1 MNSMTNDLAAELVRS
16 ASPLPWKPEILD
28 PADEKDVARMRE
40 LLAND
45 ARFVRDDIEE
55 QLKEHYAF
63 LNPSLVF
70 RPDFAEGFR
79 AHKRALEAR
88 APLWRHGRWVH
99 YPWRGTLV
107 HVLEEKAFRQVRTSR
122 NRNLITEEEQR
133 KFADAVVGIAG
144 LSVGNSIALAIVL
157 QGGANRIRLA
167 DFDLLSLSNVNR
179 VRASIADLGANK
191 AEMTARQIFEI
202 DPYAEVEIFAEGLTE
217 SNVARFFEGPP
228 PLDVVIDEIDD
239 LAVKCIIREQAK
251 RLGLPVVM
259 AADNGDNGVVDIE
272 RYDLDPDVEYFHGRM
287 GEVSYE
293 KLKGLDKLSIGRLI
307 TKHVGPETV
316 TPRMRGSLL
325 EIGRTIVSWPQL
337 GGAALLN
344 GSAVA
349 YCVRSIVC
357 GHPLEANRALIDLD
371 EKLVPGH
378 DSWETKQKRTRE
390 AAEFAKAFGL

>member
-1 MNSMTNDLAAELVRS
+1 MDNDLAAELARLS
-16 ASPLPWKPEILD
+16 SPLPWKPDILD
-28 PADEKDVARMRE
+28 PSDEKDVGTIRS
-40 LLAND
+40 LLAD
-45 ARFVRDDIEE
+45 GVRFVRDDFEE
-55 QLKEHYAF
+55 QLREHYAF
-63 LNPSLVF
+63 LNPTRVF
-70 RPDFAEGFR
+70 SPDFGDGFR
-79 AHKRALEAR
+79 AHKTALEAQ
-88 APLWRHGRWVH
+88 APLWRHGRWIH

-133 KFADAVVGIAG
+133 RFADAVVGIAG

-167 DFDLLSLSNVNR
+167 DFDLLSLSNINR
-179 VRASIADLGANK
+179 VRASVADLGANK

-202 DPYAEVEIFAEGLTE
+202 DPYAQVDIVAEGLTQE
-217 SNVARFFEGPP
+217 TIGRFFDGPP
-228 PLDVVIDEIDD
+228 KIDIVIDEIDN
-239 LAVKCIIREQAK
+239 LAVKCLIREHAK
-251 RLGLPVVM
+251 RLRLPVVM

-272 RYDLDPDVEYFHGRM
+272 RYDLDQEIPYFHGRM
-287 GEVSYE
+287 GPVTYE
-293 KLKGLDKLSIGRLI
+293 KLKNLDKMSIGRLI

-316 TPRMRGSLL
+316 TPKMRASLL
-325 EIGRTIVSWPQL
+325 EIGKTIVSWPQL

-357 GHPLEANRALIDLD
+357 GHPLEQDRALIDLD

-378 DSWETKQKRTRE
+378 DSAEMKEKRKQE
-390 AAEFAKAFGL
+390 AAEFARVFGI